1 MAEAALAHAQ
11 ALWAE
16 FDAYQQQYSALGMFR
31 HCAGNWSQP
40 SAAVAA
46 YVAVVFAA
54 KAAGFKG
61 LPSAVMKPLFFLW
74 NLLLSAFSVWG
85 AYYCAS
91 FVYREMVEVVGA
103 HGGEAAV
110 KHLVCSDDMIMREG
124 GAAFGPVGLAGTM
137 FIWSKWFELGDTV
150 FLILMGKHV
159 SFLQW
164 YHHAS
169 VLLYVWFAFAFQ
181 TPSALTFGM
190 MNYIVHMVMYF
201 YFAVSQ
207 FSRILHPIRSAITLL
222 QLAQMV
228 AGVAITALSYHYS
241 STGACSAT
249 YDATYFAGAGVMYGS
264 YLLLFAHLFY
274 KSYLAPKQPRRVKQ
288 E

>member
-1 MAEAALAHAQ
+1 MDAALAA
-11 ALWAE
+11 WSGFE
-16 FDAYQQQYSALGMFR
+16 AYQHGYDATPFSTYAAAHWELP
-31 HCAGNWSQP
+31 A
-40 SAAVAA
+40 AAVAV
-46 YVAVVFAA
+46 YLAVVFAA
-54 KAAGFKG
+54 QAVGFKG
-61 LPSAVMKPLFFLW
+61 LPKGMVKPLFCGW
-74 NLLLSAFSVWG
+74 NLLLSAYSAWGSYHCGSFVVHEVGRLAAGGAGAGAVAHGLICSDEMIFRKPDGG
-85 AYYCAS
+85 AY
-91 FVYREMVEVVGA
+91 GA
-103 HGGEAAV
+103 AGLAAV
-110 KHLVCSDDMIMREG
+110 
-124 GAAFGPVGLAGTM
+124 AFT
-137 FIWSKWFELGDTV
+137 WSKFAELGDTF
-150 FLILMGKHV
+150 FLLLLGKPV
-159 SFLQW
+159 TFLQW

-169 VLLYVWFAFAFQ
+169 VLLYCWFACTCG
-181 TPSALTFGM
+181 TPSMLLFGS